1 MDKYEYRVRAEQ
13 IKSLLAKKEYVE
25 AMRVADTVD
34 WHRVKSISMLCTVSE
49 IYKINRKYEESR
61 EVLLLAYERYPTG
74 RMIVYALCELSI
86 KMEDFVQ
93 AVEYYKEYV
102 QIAPKDTAKYILQY
116 KLYEAQDVSLEERIE
131 VLEEFKKHDYREKWA
146 YELAYLYHRIG
157 LGTKCVEECDELILW
172 FGEGKYVTKAMELKM
187 LHEALTPLQQ
197 EKYLQVNPAAAES
210 MQPAPVEPE
219 VPKEQIP
226 IEIKAVNASA
236 APTKELP
243 AEDIAQAA
251 ENLEDNISV
260 PTVNVGQY
268 NTINLQAEL
277 ARSMQELLGDE
288 QTDETEAQSAYYP
301 GQGAY
306 QQPVYDAGRPE
317 YQQPAY
323 DAGQAVYRQPAY
335 DTVQAAYQQPAYE
348 AGQETYQQPAYGA
361 DQAAYHKPLYD
372 AVQTAYEQPQE
383 AAAAADETELL
394 PEDGIV
400 VSGPE
405 VTYVDPDSEGKLPFE
420 DILAQDKDGQIS
432 FSLPEQSQ
440 VEKQITG
447 QMNIEDI
454 LAEWE
459 RMKKENDKRRMEE
472 AKKRSLEQT
481 NDIMSQL
488 VGVIPGLEPMK
499 LEEEEKTT
507 PVIKMPVQKPA
518 ARPQTHVG
526 EVPKSTPSKIIP
538 MPLPAAPKAPS
549 PAIARV
555 VMPDGTKEGVYA
567 GIKQIVDDDMREMI
581 PVYEEEQIPDY
592 ETEPEAEELS
602 GEDTAAEEME
612 TEAEAVEETAEDDM
626 AETEEVIEE
635 DAVEAEEVPAME
647 DEAEDETAGDLNG
660 GNIPTAELPQIELA
674 DEEAIKEELEASD
687 EPFVPAPIIPHEL
700 TEEEEHILS
709 AFIDIKPLQ
718 PQILHALSAFS
729 MTPATGNMIIT
740 GQESSGREELA
751 MDMLKILQLADA
763 HFEGK
768 IAKIKAAAL
777 NKKNLDKTLK
787 QLSGS
792 VLYVEDAGAL
802 SDNIISR
809 LPDALEAM
817 AGEIMIV
824 LIDEKEPVDE
834 IVQRVPQLALLF
846 NARIDIPEYTNDDL
860 VAYATGYARGLEYSI
875 DEMGTLALYT
885 KIGELQL
892 VDYAATIY
900 DAKDIIDEAIHN
912 VRKKSVSHLMD
923 VMLAKR
929 YDEDD
934 YIILRE
940 KDFLSK
946 KEREK

>member
-187 LHEALTPLQQ
+187 LHETLTPLQQ
-197 EKYLQVNPAAAES
+197 EKYLQVNPMAAEA
-210 MQPAPVEPE
+210 MQSVPVEPE

-236 APTKELP
+236 APTRELP
-243 AEDIAQAA
+243 SEDIAQAA

-288 QTDETEAQSAYYP
+288 QTDETAYKQP
-301 GQGAY
+301 AY
-306 QQPVYDAGRPE
+306 EEVRTE

-323 DAGQAVYRQPAY
+323 DAAQAEHQQPVY
-335 DTVQAAYQQPAYE
+335 DGTVQAAYQQPAYAAAQAE
-348 AGQETYQQPAYGA
+348 YQQSVYDDTAQAAYQQPAYDTA
-361 DQAAYHKPLYD
+361 
-372 AVQTAYEQPQE
+372 QTEYQQPQE
-383 AAAAADETELL
+383 TAAEEVYEAELL
-394 PEDGIV
+394 PENGIV

-405 VTYVDPDSEGKLPFE
+405 VTYVDPDGEGKLPFE

-499 LEEEEKTT
+499 LEEEKTT

-526 EVPKSTPSKIIP
+526 EVPKSSPSKIIP

-602 GEDTAAEEME
+602 GEDLAEEMK
-612 TEAEAVEETAEDDM
+612 TEAEAVKDAAVDDM
-626 AETEEVIEE
+626 AETEEIIEE
-635 DAVEAEEVPAME
+635 DAGEAEEMSVME
-647 DEAEDETAGDLNG
+647 DEAEEDTAGDLNG
-660 GNIPTAELPQIELA
+660 GDIPTAELPQIELA
-674 DEEAIKEELEASD
+674 DEDAIKEELEASD
-687 EPFVPAPIIPHEL
+687 EPFVPAPIIPHEM

-751 MDMLKILQLADA
+751 MDMLKIMQLSDA

-768 IAKIKAAAL
+768 IAKIKASAL

-792 VLYVEDAGAL
+792 VLYVEEAGEL
-802 SDNIISR
+802 SEKIISR
-809 LPDALEAM
+809 LPEALEAM

-834 IVQRVPQLALLF
+834 IVQRVPELALLF